1 MSRLLG
7 VAVAVIVVG
16 VLLAGILWLLWW
28 LFVIAAVVA
37 VVGVVWR
44 AVTAK

>member
-7 VAVAVIVVG
+7 VAVAVTVVG